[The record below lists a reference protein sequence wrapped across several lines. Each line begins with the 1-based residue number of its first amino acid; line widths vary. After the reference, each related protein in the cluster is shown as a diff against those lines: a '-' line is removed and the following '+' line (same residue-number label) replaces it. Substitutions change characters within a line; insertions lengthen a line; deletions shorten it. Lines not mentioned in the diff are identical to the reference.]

1 MPPISPATALASP
14 IMRRLAAGFAASV
27 LLLALLVVPGAA
39 PVAAYPSDTV
49 ALSGHGFGHGRGMG
63 QFGALG
69 YAMKGM
75 AYNDIL
81 AHYYSNTTPGS
92 ISNNALTVELVA
104 DNGLD
109 TIVQQEKGHVT
120 TSAGAP
126 TAGNNAVLVH
136 RNATGLFTV
145 QQAANCAGPWQTIA
159 YNVNGPVRITPTA
172 PSADHT
178 DMLQVCYVGSERW
191 YEGDIL
197 ATAGGGIARTVN
209 ELPIETYLHGV
220 VPRESPASWGTLG
233 NGAGEEAL
241 KAQAVAARSY
251 ATAENRSSW
260 AKTCD
265 TTSCQVYGGRAVQDS
280 GGTFTDLYGVPPY
293 STTSD
298 TAVTATAGQVR
309 MLNNAVARTE
319 FSSSTG
325 GFTAGG
331 VFPAVVDEGDDVC
344 VNAAACNNNHN
355 WTADV
360 PVSG

>member
-1 MPPISPATALASP
+1 MRPDSADTSLSSW
-14 IMRRLAAGFAASV
+14 IMRRLLAGFAASV
-27 LLLALLVVPGAA
+27 LLLALVVVPGAA
-39 PVAAYPSDTV
+39 PATAYPSDTV

-69 YAMKGM
+69 YAMKGL
-75 AYNDIL
+75 AYGDIL

-92 ISNNALTVELVA
+92 IPNNALTVELVA
-104 DNGLD
+104 NNGLD
-109 TIVQQEKGHVT
+109 TIVQQEKGHLN
-120 TSAGAP
+120 TSAGTP

-136 RNATGLFTV
+136 RNASGLFTV
-145 QQAANCAGPWQTIA
+145 QQAATCAGPWQPLA
-159 YNVNGPVRITPTA
+159 DNVTTPVRISPTA

-178 DMLQVCYVGSERW
+178 DMLQVCFVGSERW

-197 ATAGGGIARTVN
+197 ATAGNGTARTVN

-265 TTSCQVYGGRAVQDS
+265 TTPGQVYGGRAGQD
-280 GGTFTDLYGVPPY
+280 
-293 STTSD
+293 
-298 TAVTATAGQVR
+298 
-309 MLNNAVARTE
+309 
-319 FSSSTG
+319 TG
-325 GFTAGG
+325 GGAGTVRAPRPG
-331 VFPAVVDEGDDVC
+331 PHPA
-344 VNAAACNNNHN
+344 AR
-355 WTADV
+355 
-360 PVSG
+360 PPP